1 MSKITKQEAEEL
13 AAHLFELELDSIC
26 YDEKEHFLLNDW
38 LDKFGEN
45 SYLLADQL
53 TTDSNNEFNSQAI
66 ETISEFLI
74 KDFANDEWAR
84 DQDGLYNYMMPTIY
98 GGYVLYAFEQQ
109 LAMISGVGIQL
120 EIF

>member
-1 MSKITKQEAEEL
+1 MSKITKQEALEL

-26 YDEKEHFLLNDW
+26 NDEKEHFALNDW

>member
-1 MSKITKQEAEEL
+1 MSKITKQEALEL
-13 AAHLFELELDSIC
+13 AAHLFELELDLI
-26 YDEKEHFLLNDW
+26 YNDVKEHFEWNGW
-38 LDKFGEN
+38 IEKFGEN
-45 SYLLADQL
+45 SYLLVNQL

-74 KDFANDEWAR
+74 KDFANDEWVR
-84 DQDGLYNYMMPTIY
+84 DKDGLYNYRMPTIY

-109 LAMISGVGIQL
+109 LAMICGVGIQL

>member
-1 MSKITKQEAEEL
+1 MSKITKQEALEL

-26 YDEKEHFLLNDW
+26 NDEEEHFELNDW
-38 LDKFGEN
+38 LDKFGDN

>member
-1 MSKITKQEAEEL
+1 MSVITKQEAVGL
-13 AAHLFELELDSIC
+13 ATHLFELELESISN
-26 YDEKEHFLLNDW
+26 DAKEHFILNDW

-53 TTDSNNEFNSQAI
+53 TADSNNEFNSQAI
-66 ETISEFLI
+66 EAISELLI
-74 KDFANDEWAR
+74 EDFANGEWAK

-98 GGYVLYAFEQQ
+98 GGEIIDSFEKQ
-109 LAMISGVGIQL
+109 LAIIFGVGIQL

>member
-1 MSKITKQEAEEL
+1 MSKITKQEALEL

-26 YDEKEHFLLNDW
+26 NDEEEHFALNDW

>member
-1 MSKITKQEAEEL
+1 MSKITKQEALEL

-26 YDEKEHFLLNDW
+26 NDEKEHFVLNDW

>member
-13 AAHLFELELDSIC
+13 AAHLFELELDLIHN
-26 YDEKEHFLLNDW
+26 DVKEHFEWNGW
-38 LDKFGEN
+38 IEKFGDN
-45 SYLLADQL
+45 SHLLVDQL
-53 TTDSNNEFNSQAI
+53 TSDSNNEFNSQAI

-74 KDFANDEWAR
+74 KDFANGEWAR

-98 GGYVLYAFEQQ
+98 GGYILYALEQQ